1 MNTTYSVVING
12 DTTGTIDSD
21 TIDGQSPVNF
31 IGEVV
36 RIKSSDE
43 NGMAVELEGV
53 LTEVMACYGR

>member
-1 MNTTYSVVING
+1 MNTTDSVVING